1 MLNSSSVIDL
11 IFTYQPNL
19 ITESA
24 VNSSLH
30 PNCHYQII
38 YAKFNLKVHYPLPYA
53 REVSRHKEMDTDLIP
68 RSIEMFNWNRAF
80 TNSNVNDMVDICIRT
95 IQKIF
100 IPRKQ

>member
-11 IFTYQPNL
+11 ISTDQPNL

-24 VNSSLH
+24 VKSLLE
-30 PNCHYQII
+30 PNCHHQII

-53 REVSRHKEMDTDLIP
+53 REVWRYKEMDTDLIL

-80 TNSNVNDMVDICIRT
+80 TNSNVNGMADICIRT
-95 IQKIF
+95 IQKIL